1 MIGWHLLVYIAIIA
15 GAMLCALRVGK
26 EALIALITVE
36 AVFVSLMLNHKITFL
51 GISSE
56 PSEALLVAA
65 GLGLNLVHE
74 YFGHEAVKKSI
85 LTSATSAFFFL
96 CALSFYSTYETTGP
110 TCLLDASTLTIRILA
125 ASFISFVVSQNS
137 EAFLYTKLLKSTR
150 FKNFFLLRNYSVAL
164 IGQAC
169 DTILFGLLAL
179 LGTHESIVHFMINS
193 YGLKILIILLAT
205 PFLLLS
211 KTFMKPAS
219 HTHA

>member
-1 MIGWHLLVYIAIIA
+1 MIGWHLLVYIVLIA

-36 AVFVSLMLNHKITFL
+36 AVFISLMLNHKITFL
-51 GISSE
+51 GISTE

-85 LTSATSAFFFL
+85 LTSATCAFFFL
-96 CALSFYSTYETTGP
+96 CALSFYSTYESTGP
-110 TCLLDASTLTIRILA
+110 TCMLDASTLTLRLLV
-125 ASFISFVVSQNS
+125 ASFISFVISQNS
-137 EAFLYTKLLKSTR
+137 EAFLYTELLESNR
-150 FKNFFLLRNYSVAL
+150 FRTFFLLRNYIVAF

-169 DTILFGLLAL
+169 DTVLFALLAL
-179 LGTHESIVHFMINS
+179 LGTHESLLHFMINS
-193 YGLKILIILLAT
+193 YALKALIILLAT

-219 HTHA
+219 DAHA